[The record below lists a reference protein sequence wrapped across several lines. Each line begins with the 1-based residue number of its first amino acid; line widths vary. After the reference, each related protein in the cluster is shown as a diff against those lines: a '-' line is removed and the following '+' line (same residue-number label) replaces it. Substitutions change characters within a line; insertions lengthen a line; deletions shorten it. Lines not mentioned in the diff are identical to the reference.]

1 MLITTYY
8 SVIGDEVTYRIG
20 LLLARYALSVQEIS
34 QTLGLPQ
41 PQVSHKLA
49 KLRKHDCVTTR
60 REGKRVFY
68 RFREPC
74 RSILLDGDYNWRK
87 LNPEFGSMWQKD
99 HEQLAALVGDELER
113 RMIHPVIDG
122 SPSPARK

>member
-34 QTLGLPQ
+34 HALNLPQ
-41 PQVSHKLA
+41 PQISHKLA
-49 KLRKHDCVTTR
+49 KLRRSDCVTSR

-74 RSILLDGDYNWRK
+74 RSILLHGDINWRK
-87 LNPEFGSMWQKD
+87 LNPEYGSMWRKD
-99 HEQLAALVGDELER
+99 QEQLQAVVGEELDAR
-113 RMIHPVIDG
+113 LIHPVIDG
-122 SPSPARK
+122 SPPIPHG

>member
-34 QTLGLPQ
+34 RALNLPQ
-41 PQVSHKLA
+41 PQISHKLA
-49 KLRKHDCVTTR
+49 KLRRSDCVTSR

-74 RSILLDGDYNWRK
+74 RSILLHGDINWRK
-87 LNPEFGSMWQKD
+87 LNPEYGSMWKKD
-99 HEQLAALVGDELER
+99 QEQLQIVVGEELEVR
-113 RMIHPVIDG
+113 LIHPVIDG
-122 SPSPARK
+122 SPPMMHR